1 MATIIREEE
10 QEEQSRFPIGIQERL
25 SGEFDLNQFLVE
37 KGGEK
42 NRLRLQNESPSQSR
56 ANRND
61 FQGLKESVQNF
72 FHEKIQDQNI
82 TEEERDE
89 RLRIQHSATIGDA
102 EAMNMLVDEIATYLR
117 YSSLQNI
124 PYDPMFD
131 SLAHALF
138 EHIFR
143 FKNFYKWQLHPESP
157 SAKISGKE
165 IWFKI
170 NGQFVKQEEEFE
182 SVKEVEQLI
191 RLLQQSNKNFTINE
205 QNPQGELDLE
215 DGTRVTLTIPPR
227 TLYPTI
233 VFRRFIVN
241 QFSFEEQASRGT
253 IHPNDVPL
261 FQTLAKVRRNTV
273 IAGAVES
280 GKSTMLKTFYAERP
294 SGLVALMIE
303 EHPETFLKRDF
314 PDRLVHEFS
323 IKDGDIQRVL
333 RTVLRFDHDY
343 VIMQEVRGVEADAAM
358 DGASRG
364 ANGLLM
370 TYHVTEPSKVCEQL
384 AQHVLDA
391 YPNRRYI
398 NEVRRV
404 SQTLEL
410 GVTMKTFPGNKKRV
424 TSVFEVN
431 YDYDTDRAWISYLIR
446 FNPIVGK
453 WEYNDHISEKF
464 QEQLLEIGKEEHDSF
479 CQLLSERTAASTLS
493 TEAVQPIL
501 FKDAGEGE

>member
-1 MATIIREEE
+1 MKLKTETSTH
-10 QEEQSRFPIGIQERL
+10 QSAI
-25 SGEFDLNQFLVE
+25 NQ
-37 KGGEK
+37 
-42 NRLRLQNESPSQSR
+42 
-56 ANRND
+56 D
-61 FQGLKESVQNF
+61 FQGLKQVVQEF
-72 FHEKIQDQNI
+72 FHEKINGQNI
-82 TEEERDE
+82 NDEEREE
-89 RLRIQHSATIGDA
+89 RLRIQHRETDGDP
-102 EAMNMLVDEIATYLR
+102 EAMNMLVHEIITILR
-117 YSSLQNI
+117 NSPYQNVA
-124 PYDPMFD
+124 YEPMFN
-131 SLAHALF
+131 SLAHAIF

-157 SAKISGKE
+157 SAKITGKE

-170 NGQFVKQEEEFE
+170 NGQFIKQDEEFE
-182 SVKEVEQLI
+182 SVEEVEQLI

-205 QNPQGELDLE
+205 QNPQGELDLK

-241 QFSFEEQASRGT
+241 QFSFAEQAKRGT
-253 IHPNDVPL
+253 IDPADIPL
-261 FQTLAKVRRNTV
+261 FKTLANVRLNTV

-294 SGLVALMIE
+294 SDLVALMIE

-314 PDRLVHEFS
+314 PERLVHEFS

-343 VIMQEVRGVEADAAM
+343 VIMQEVRGLEAEAAIN
-358 DGASRG
+358 GASRG

-404 SQTLEL
+404 SQTLNL
-410 GVTMKTFPGNKKRV
+410 GVTMRTFPGNKKRV
-424 TSVFEVN
+424 TNVFEVN

-446 FNPIVGK
+446 FNSTTGK
-453 WEYNDHISEKF
+453 WEYNDEISSKF
-464 QEQLLEIGKEEHDSF
+464 KEQLLEAGDGAYNDF
-479 CQLLSERTAASTLS
+479 YRLLQERKSSSPLTIKPI
-493 TEAVQPIL
+493 QPIL
-501 FKDAGEGE
+501 FKDAGEGA